1 MPPPTGVGP
10 PPAAS
15 AHSVKLKLKYLNNN
29 AEKPS
34 KLKVFEII
42 FKTLNA
48 QLTKLIP
55 IDTGFIAFMDSS
67 KARDTLCSPRG
78 LTELSK
84 INLAPTQS
92 REQLAERSL
101 FIKRLDSA
109 AGSHSSEEIK
119 IELEQNH
126 TWLQITEVH
135 KIKNFTHIIKIVCA
149 TSEIADKAI
158 EQGLLLFYTRIS
170 PSQISKEKF
179 TPIQTCFKCYK
190 VNEHNTSD
198 CPQTQTKCSICSQ
211 SGHIHTECK
220 SNDKICLNCPPPNN
234 KHGTMYHGCPYRKE
248 QQKKAE
254 EQKQQKLESQTNDT
268 YRNIV
273 KTTIKETQKAAPQPT
288 QNITLT
294 QDIHVKIA
302 ACILEAHIT
311 AFLHGKDYN
320 TIVHENLKTN
330 FNLDLNFPPRDTTGI
345 ANMTKLMNTTFPKPT
360 ETQTH
365 APELPPKPQRDP
377 RTRDTSRSRQATQQH
392 IDTNQD
398 TDTNKWQHVQRSK
411 HRSHSHD
418 ANKRKL
424 EQSPLQITPA
434 DIHIYRSDCNST
446 EIPAEP
452 DSDWLVTQVKRKA
465 LKIRIYHDR
474 WEEITTELGRG
485 TVDFKIDPESINI
498 VGDEAFRNMQSIVG
512 LPKSTKKKQHK

>member
-55 IDTGFIAFMDSS
+55 IDTGYIAFMDSS
-67 KARDTLCSPRG
+67 IARDTLCSHRG

-92 REQLAERSL
+92 REQMAERSL
-101 FIKRLDSA
+101 FIKRLDSV
-109 AGSHSSEEIK
+109 AGSHSAEEIK
-119 IELEQNH
+119 HELHQNH

-135 KIKNFTHIIKIVCA
+135 KIKNFTHIIKIVCS
-149 TSEIADKAI
+149 TSEMANQAI

-170 PSQISKEKF
+170 PTQITKEKF
-179 TPIQTCFKCYK
+179 TPLQTCFKCYK
-190 VNEHNTSD
+190 VNDHNTSD

-211 SGHIHTECK
+211 PGHAFSECK
-220 SNDKICLNCPPPNN
+220 SNNRICLNCPPPNN
-234 KHGTMYHGCPYRKE
+234 QHGTMYHGCPYRKD

-254 EQKQQKLESQTNDT
+254 EQKQQRLDSQTNDT

-273 KTTIKETQKAAPQPT
+273 KTTIKETQKTAPQPT
-288 QNITLT
+288 QNLILT
-294 QDIHVKIA
+294 QDIQVKLA
-302 ACILEAHIT
+302 ACIIEAHIT
-311 AFLHGKDYN
+311 AFLYGKNYN
-320 TIVHENLKTN
+320 EIVHYNLKKN
-330 FNLDLNFPPRDTTGI
+330 FNLENMQFTPRDTTQI
-345 ANMTKLMNTTFPKPT
+345 ANITNLINTNLPKQT
-360 ETQTH
+360 ESQTS
-365 APELPPKPQRDP
+365 ASELPPKPQRDP
-377 RTRDTSRSRQATQQH
+377 RIRDTSRSRQAQQH
-392 IDTNQD
+392 MDTDQD
-398 TDTNKWQHVQRSK
+398 TDTNKWQHVGK
-411 HRSHSHD
+411 HRSHSRET
-418 ANKRKL
+418 NPKR
-424 EQSPLQITPA
+424 EQSPLQIKPT

-474 WEEITTELGRG
+474 WEEVTNKLLEG
-485 TVDFKIDPESINI
+485 TIDFKINPDNINL
-498 VGDEAFRNMQSIVG
+498 VRDEDYQKMQGVVG
-512 LPKSTKKKQHK
+512 LPLSTKRKHYK